1 MHSIRIGISTA
12 LHDGYTL
19 RGMRTVEVFA
29 DVLCPFTHAGLH
41 TLIDR
46 RSNRGL
52 IEPRLRI
59 RAWPLELINGQ
70 PLDAHHVAAEIKALQ
85 GSVRPDL
92 FAGFSVETF
101 PRTSMAAFA
110 LTAAADRTG
119 DPAVVEEV
127 GMALRNAMFED
138 GLDIG
143 RSEVVEVI
151 ATRFGLEPLDAQATA
166 AAVRAD
172 WDEGKA
178 RGVVGSPHFFT
189 DDGGD
194 WFCPSLAI
202 SRDEAGDFV
211 VAWKQG
217 TEAFVTSVFG

>member
-1 MHSIRIGISTA
+1 
-12 LHDGYTL
+12 
-19 RGMRTVEVFA
+19 MRTVEVFA

-41 TLIDR
+41 TLLDR
-46 RSNRGL
+46 RAQRGL
-52 IEPRLRI
+52 DKPKLTI

-70 PLDAHHVAAEIKALQ
+70 PLDAQHVAAEITALRA
-85 GSVRPDL
+85 SVRPDL
-92 FAGFSVETF
+92 FTGFSVETF
-101 PRTSMAAFA
+101 PTTSMAAFA
-110 LTAAADRTG
+110 LTAATALDG
-119 DPAVVEEV
+119 NPALIEEV
-127 GMALRNAMFED
+127 GMALRNALFED
-138 GLDIG
+138 GQDIAQPD
-143 RSEVVEVI
+143 VVEAI
-151 ATRFGLEPLDAQATA
+151 GERFGLRPLGAEATV

-172 WDEGKA
+172 WDEGRA

-189 DDGGD
+189 EDGGD